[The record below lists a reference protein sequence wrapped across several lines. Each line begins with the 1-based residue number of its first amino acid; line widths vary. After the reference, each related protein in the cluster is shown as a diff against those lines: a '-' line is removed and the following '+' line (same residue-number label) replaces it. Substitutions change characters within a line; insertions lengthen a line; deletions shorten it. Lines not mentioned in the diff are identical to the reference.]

1 MLLCDLHYTNLF
13 RRTGIQGTVNC
24 TTKLKWVG
32 RWGCNINPL
41 FVNQLNMWIWLWD
54 YKELE
59 LIDPFHQLLHKVHWE
74 YHVKISLKIFYIFWY
89 LDTNI
94 CFTRINKSKKK
105 RVGTDASLT
114 DTAYLQQH
122 RASINQLKYET
133 RKVGTRES
141 TPHEKYYMIWNVA
154 IPQIPDYLKA
164 KCKSR
169 WRRTTK
175 LTIE

>member
-1 MLLCDLHYTNLF
+1 
-13 RRTGIQGTVNC
+13 
-24 TTKLKWVG
+24 
-32 RWGCNINPL
+32 
-41 FVNQLNMWIWLWD
+41 MWIWLWD

-133 RKVGTRES
+133 RKVGTQES
-141 TPHEKYYMIWNVA
+141 TPHEKYYMIWYVA

-169 WRRTTK
+169 TSK
-175 LTIE
+175 LINWYSLQHKVSYLYHPSHQPTWPRVKTLTRETHYFIKSSRLFSQLF